1 MITKFAHRAALAAAL
16 ALVAGAVSTTRAQD
30 IENRLVI
37 VTSFSKDVTEP
48 YRTAFQKKYPG
59 TKVEVQNRNTNAAV
73 TFIRETRSSPPDIM
87 WASAPDAFEVL
98 KKDKLLHKYQP
109 KAKGIADE
117 GRLLSGQR
125 SATASSSASPRPA
138 TASCTTRAICKANN
152 MPAPKEW
159 DDLKKPIYFGH
170 VGISAPSRSGTTHLT
185 VETILQGEGWDKGWA
200 TLLEIGGN
208 LAQVSDRSFGVPDA
222 VNSGQYGVGIVIDFF
237 GLSAKASGFP
247 VEFVYPTVTAIV
259 PANVGIIANSRN
271 QKAAEAF
278 VEFLLSEEGQQIL
291 LDPKIQRLPV
301 RLDSYAKAPA
311 GYPNPFKD
319 ARLAKGITFNSELS
333 EERYELLN
341 SLYDRVVTFRL
352 KELNAAWKAIQT
364 AEAQARRAR
373 PAPAAKDLLAQA
385 RKLAIARADHR
396 EGSDRPRDRR
406 RVPGAQAGAEGR
418 RPAGRVREPLGRRGA
433 EELHRGAGAGGTGAD
448 GEVAR
453 AGPCSTSEQRSGPRY
468 QQLSPGRAPIGLT
481 GAPAHAQRYRTVTP
495 TISSPRVSPLDDS
508 GRPAVARGPP
518 RRQPGADRDPRRRRA
533 VPDRLPD
540 RADPARDRRRLH
552 RPATAASRWSIS
564 AISSTTRCCA
574 SRSGTRSTS
583 PP

>member
-1 MITKFAHRAALAAAL
+1 MQKFAHRAALFAAL
-16 ALVAGAVSTTRAQD
+16 ALVAGAVSAPRAQD

-73 TFIRETRSSPPDIM
+73 TFIRETRSNPPDIM

-98 KKDKLLHKYQP
+98 KKDKLLHKYQA
-109 KAKGIADE
+109 KATGIASKVGSYPVNDPD
-117 GRLLSGQR
+117 GTFTGFAASGYGIMYN
-125 SATASSSASPRPA
+125 
-138 TASCTTRAICKANN
+138 TRYLKANN
-152 MPAPKEW
+152 IPAPKEW
-159 DDLKKPIYFGH
+159 EDLKKPVYFGH

-222 VNSGQYGVGIVIDFF
+222 VNSGQYGLGIVIDFF

-271 QKAAEAF
+271 QRAAEAF

-333 EERYELLN
+333 EQRYELLN

-364 AEAQARRAR
+364 AETKLGGKASA
-373 PAPAAKDLLAQA
+373 AAKDLLAQA
-385 RKLAIARADHR
+385 RKLASAVPITEKESTDPAITGAFQPVK
-396 EGSDRPRDRR
+396 EGQK
-406 RVPGAQAGAEGR
+406 A
-418 RPAGRVREPLGRRGA
+418 AGRQA
-433 EELHRGAGAGGTGAD
+433 EFE
-448 GEVAR
+448 
-453 AGPCSTSEQRSGPRY
+453 
-468 QQLSPGRAPIGLT
+468 
-481 GAPAHAQRYRTVTP
+481 
-495 TISSPRVSPLDDS
+495 
-508 GRPAVARGPP
+508 
-518 RRQPGADRDPRRRRA
+518 
-533 VPDRLPD
+533 
-540 RADPARDRRRLH
+540 
-552 RPATAASRWSIS
+552 SRWD
-564 AISSTTRCCA
+564 AAALKNYTEARQLAERALTA
-574 SRSGTRSTS
+574 K
-583 PP
+583 

>member
-1 MITKFAHRAALAAAL
+1 MITTLAHRAAIAAAL
-16 ALVAGAVSTTRAQD
+16 VLVAGAVGTTRAQD

-48 YRTAFQKKYPG
+48 YRAAFQKKYPG

-73 TFIRETRSSPPDIM
+73 TFIRETRSNPPDIM

-109 KAKGIADE
+109 KATGIASKVGSYPVNDPD
-117 GRLLSGQR
+117 GMFVGFAASGYGIMYN
-125 SATASSSASPRPA
+125 
-138 TASCTTRAICKANN
+138 TRYLKANN
-152 MPAPKEW
+152 IPAPREW
-159 DDLKKPIYFGH
+159 DDLKKPVYFGH

-185 VETILQGEGWDKGWA
+185 VETVLQGEGWDKGWA

-247 VEFVYPTVTAIV
+247 VDFVYPTVTAIV
-259 PANVGIIANSRN
+259 PANVGIIANARN
-271 QKAAEAF
+271 QRAAEAF

-333 EERYELLN
+333 EQRYELLN

-352 KELNAAWKAIQT
+352 KELNAAWRAIQS
-364 AEAQARRAR
+364 AEAKLGGKAGA
-373 PAPAAKDLLAQA
+373 AAKDLLAQA
-385 RKLAIARADHR
+385 RRLASAVPITEKESTDPSVTGAFQALK
-396 EGSDRPRDRR
+396 EG
-406 RVPGAQAGAEGR
+406 QK
-418 RPAGRVREPLGRRGA
+418 PAGRQA
-433 EELHRGAGAGGTGAD
+433 EFE
-448 GEVAR
+448 
-453 AGPCSTSEQRSGPRY
+453 
-468 QQLSPGRAPIGLT
+468 
-481 GAPAHAQRYRTVTP
+481 
-495 TISSPRVSPLDDS
+495 
-508 GRPAVARGPP
+508 
-518 RRQPGADRDPRRRRA
+518 
-533 VPDRLPD
+533 
-540 RADPARDRRRLH
+540 
-552 RPATAASRWSIS
+552 SRWD
-564 AISSTTRCCA
+564 AAALKNYTEARTLAERA
-574 SRSGTRSTS
+574 LTAK
-583 PP
+583 